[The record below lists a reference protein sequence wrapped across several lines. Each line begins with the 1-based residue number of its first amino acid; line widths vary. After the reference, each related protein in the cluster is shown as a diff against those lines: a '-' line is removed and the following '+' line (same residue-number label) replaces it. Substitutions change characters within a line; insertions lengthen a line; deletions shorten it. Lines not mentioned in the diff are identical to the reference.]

1 MEHRH
6 GDKHTPGI
14 IRMGMNV
21 HHSVASVSMEA
32 LVERR
37 LEATKESRV
46 GLRTPFLANIVHVVR
61 GVKSCRAQ
69 ASATP

>member
-1 MEHRH
+1 MLVANTVIAVLTLVLVHDRH

-46 GLRTPFLANIVHVVR
+46 SLQTCYGPALTL
-61 GVKSCRAQ
+61 S
-69 ASATP
+69 

>member
-1 MEHRH
+1 MVLLTGSVVAHRH

-46 GLRTPFLANIVHVVR
+46 GLRRLCPTYHSIVV
-61 GVKSCRAQ
+61 
-69 ASATP
+69 